1 MLPSTQLVNL
11 VNPLVKLLV
20 ASRMVAWYN
29 PTIGVCPMSDPA
41 APRIAM
47 TRLDRLKLTVLRELG
62 VLRLLAWVTSRL
74 AR

>member
-1 MLPSTQLVNL
+1 
-11 VNPLVKLLV
+11 
-20 ASRMVAWYN
+20 
-29 PTIGVCPMSDPA
+29 MSDPA
-41 APRIAM
+41 APRLTM